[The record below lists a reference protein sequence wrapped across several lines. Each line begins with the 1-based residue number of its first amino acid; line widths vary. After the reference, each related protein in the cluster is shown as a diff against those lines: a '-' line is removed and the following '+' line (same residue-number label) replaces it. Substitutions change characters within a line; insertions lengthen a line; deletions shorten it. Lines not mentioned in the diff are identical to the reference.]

1 MLAKHARRG
10 IAGGESQHIHLKLGC
25 NSAHTMAC
33 KGNTSSAPIVAIQRV
48 TADMLKPFASILAIR
63 AEQAHLPWYAS
74 SYHYP
79 CSVWSGAA

>member
-1 MLAKHARRG
+1 
-10 IAGGESQHIHLKLGC
+10 
-25 NSAHTMAC
+25 MAC

-79 CSVWSGAA
+79 CSVWSGAAARLTILTAQEATNLAIQDTSFPYEYF